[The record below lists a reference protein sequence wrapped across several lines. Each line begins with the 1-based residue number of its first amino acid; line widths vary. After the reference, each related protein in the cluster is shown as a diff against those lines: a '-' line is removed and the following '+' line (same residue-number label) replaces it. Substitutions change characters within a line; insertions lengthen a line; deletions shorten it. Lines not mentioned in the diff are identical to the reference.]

1 MKMPVLSLTNP
12 VHRLVLQIAAYV
24 GFFLAALVFFIYL
37 FFPFNRWKDD
47 IEDILLQRTG
57 KTFTIEKV
65 EGWRLIGIKLKGVTI
80 LSDKSTRK
88 GGLTPG
94 PGGTMGKLAGTAS
107 AGVDAAPS
115 GTKEGMENKEGKGA
129 AKTGK
134 EAREKT
140 VEKTPEGTVVDS
152 VAVRPALLPLLTG
165 KKGVVFDVEIYGGEI
180 DGKVT
185 FGKKTVID
193 VDLDDL
199 DLRAMTFLE
208 NLLGLPFL
216 GEVNGRADL
225 EYSGK
230 NAIDA
235 KGTIKLKIADMQI
248 GDRDSK
254 LDLSKAGGGIIKG
267 AIKFEP
273 VEIGDLVV
281 KLSGEGGRL
290 RVLQMEA
297 ASRHIEIKGGGE
309 LKINQPISM
318 TMLNL
323 YVKFKFKDE
332 YIESSAMTK
341 SVFSTLDRLT
351 KFRQAKRT
359 DGFWGFAI
367 RGALS
372 GGIRPIP
379 AKVGPDGM

>member
-12 VHRLVLQIAAYV
+12 VHRLVLQIAAYI
-24 GFFLAALVFFIYL
+24 GFFLVALVFFIVI

-57 KTFTIEKV
+57 KTITIEEV

-88 GGLTPG
+88 QGLPPG
-94 PGGTMGKLAGTAS
+94 PGGTMGKLAGTVA
-107 AGVDAAPS
+107 DPS
-115 GTKEGMENKEGKGA
+115 GTKEGTDGKEA

-134 EAREKT
+134 EAKEKT
-140 VEKTPEGTVVDS
+140 VKNAPEGTYVDS

-165 KKGVVFDVEIYGGEI
+165 KKGVVFDVEIYDGEI

-216 GEVNGRADL
+216 GEVNGRAGL

-235 KGTIKLKIADMQI
+235 KGTIKLKIADLQI

-273 VEIGDLVV
+273 VEIGDLVL

-290 RVLQMEA
+290 QVLQMEA
-297 ASRHIEIKGGGE
+297 ASRHNEIKGGGE
-309 LKINQPISM
+309 VKINQPISM

-332 YIESSAMTK
+332 YVESSAMTK

-351 KFRQAKRT
+351 KFRQAKRP

-379 AKVGPDGM
+379 AKVGPNGM